1 MSKLRY
7 LMAGVFMGF
16 AELIPGVSGST
27 IALLFRVYEHIII
40 SARALT
46 SFGFW
51 QNPIHEFKKYDLLS
65 ICVLMLSMAL
75 GVLLFS
81 NAIVYIF
88 ENYSEVF
95 NTVIGVT
102 MLVIS
107 AYIVYRATNRE
118 LSLNLLV
125 TLVVGLLFGYILGN
139 FNFSSSE
146 ISIITLILAGV
157 IAFSF
162 FIVPGISGSAILVA
176 LGFYELI
183 IKAISELNLEI
194 LIPFGFGCLIS
205 LIVLPRVI
213 LSIYSNYKSSLDMFF
228 AGLILISGILL
239 F

>member
-1 MSKLRY
+1 
-7 LMAGVFMGF
+7 MAGVFMGF

-27 IALLFRVYEHIII
+27 VALLFRVYEHIII
-40 SARALT
+40 SAKALT

-51 QNPIHEFKKYDLLS
+51 LNPIHEFKKYDLLS
-65 ICVLMLSMAL
+65 ICVLMLAMAL

-88 ENYSEVF
+88 ENYTEVF
-95 NTVIGVT
+95 NTVIAVT

-107 AYIVYRATNRE
+107 AYIIYRATNSE

-183 IKAISELNLEI
+183 ITAISELNLEI

-213 LSIYSNYKSSLDMFF
+213 LNIYSNYKSSLDMFF

>member
-1 MSKLRY
+1 
-7 LMAGVFMGF
+7 MGI

-40 SARALT
+40 SAKALT
-46 SFGFW
+46 SLEFW
-51 QNPIHEFKKYDLLS
+51 KNPIHEFKKYDLLS

-88 ENYSEVF
+88 ENYTEVF
-95 NTVIGVT
+95 NTVIAVT

-107 AYIVYRATNRE
+107 AYIIYRATNSE

-157 IAFSF
+157 IAFTF

-176 LGFYELI
+176 LGLYELI

-213 LSIYSNYKSSLDMFF
+213 LNIYSNYKSSLDMFF

>member
-1 MSKLRY
+1 M
-7 LMAGVFMGF
+7 
-16 AELIPGVSGST
+16 I
-27 IALLFRVYEHIII
+27 
-40 SARALT
+40 
-46 SFGFW
+46 
-51 QNPIHEFKKYDLLS
+51 
-65 ICVLMLSMAL
+65 SMAL

-81 NAIVYIF
+81 NAIVYAF
-88 ENYSEVF
+88 ENYTEVF

-107 AYIVYRATNRE
+107 AYIVYRATNSE

-176 LGFYELI
+176 LGLYELI

-213 LSIYSNYKSSLDMFF
+213 LNIYSNYKSSLDMFF

>member
-1 MSKLRY
+1 MSKFRY
-7 LMAGVFMGF
+7 LIAGIFMGF

-27 IALLFRVYEHIII
+27 IALLFRVYEHIIS
-40 SARALT
+40 SAKALT
-46 SFGFW
+46 SLEFW
-51 QNPIHEFKKYDLLS
+51 QNPIHEFKKFDLLS
-65 ICVLMLSMAL
+65 ICVLIISMAL
-75 GVLLFS
+75 GILVFS
-81 NAIVYIF
+81 NTIVYAF
-88 ENYSEVF
+88 ENYTEVF
-95 NTVIGVT
+95 NTMIGVI
-102 MLVIS
+102 MLLIS
-107 AYIVYRATNRE
+107 SYIIFIATTSE

-125 TLVVGLLFGYILGN
+125 TLVMGLLVGYILGN

-183 IKAISELNLEI
+183 ITSISELNLEI

-213 LSIYSNYKSSLDMFF
+213 LNIYSNYKSSLDMFF

>member
-1 MSKLRY
+1 MIKLRY
-7 LMAGVFMGF
+7 LMAGLFMGF

-40 SARALT
+40 SAKALT
-46 SFGFW
+46 SLEFW
-51 QNPIHEFKKYDLLS
+51 KNPIHEFKKYDLLS

-88 ENYSEVF
+88 ENYTEVF
-95 NTVIGVT
+95 NTVIAVT

-107 AYIVYRATNRE
+107 AYIIYRATNSE

-146 ISIITLILAGV
+146 ISIITLIFAGV

-176 LGFYELI
+176 LGLYELI

-213 LSIYSNYKSSLDMFF
+213 LNIYSNYKSSLDMFF

>member
-1 MSKLRY
+1 
-7 LMAGVFMGF
+7 MAGVFMGF

-40 SARALT
+40 SAKALT
-46 SFGFW
+46 SLGFW
-51 QNPIHEFKKYDLLS
+51 QNPIHKFKKYDLLS
-65 ICVLMLSMAL
+65 ICVLMISMAL

-81 NAIVYIF
+81 NTIVYII
-88 ENYSEVF
+88 ENYTGVF

-107 AYIVYRATNRE
+107 AYIIYRTTNSE
-118 LSLNLLV
+118 FSLNFISFLVAGLLV
-125 TLVVGLLFGYILGN
+125 GYFLGN
-139 FNFSSSE
+139 FNFTSSE
-146 ISIITLILAGV
+146 ISIITLLLAGV

-176 LGFYELI
+176 LGLYEVI
-183 IKAISELNLEI
+183 IKAIAELNIDI

-205 LIVLPRVI
+205 LIVLPRAI
-213 LSIYSNYKSSLDMFF
+213 LNIYSNYKSSLDMFF

>member
-1 MSKLRY
+1 
-7 LMAGVFMGF
+7 MAGVFMGF

-40 SARALT
+40 SAKALT

-51 QNPIHEFKKYDLLS
+51 LNPIHEFKKYDLLS
-65 ICVLMLSMAL
+65 ICVLLLAMAL

-88 ENYSEVF
+88 ENYTEVF
-95 NTVIGVT
+95 NIVIGVT

-107 AYIVYRATNRE
+107 AYIVYRATNSE

-213 LSIYSNYKSSLDMFF
+213 LNIYSNYKSSLDMFF

>member
-1 MSKLRY
+1 
-7 LMAGVFMGF
+7 MAGVFMGF

-40 SARALT
+40 SAKALT
-46 SFGFW
+46 SLEFW
-51 QNPIHEFKKYDLLS
+51 QNPINEFKKYDLLS

-75 GVLLFS
+75 GILVFS
-81 NAIVYIF
+81 NAIVYAF
-88 ENYSEVF
+88 ENYTEVF
-95 NTVIGVT
+95 NIIIGVI
-102 MLVIS
+102 MLLIS
-107 AYIVYRATNRE
+107 SYIIYIATTSE

-125 TLVVGLLFGYILGN
+125 TLFVGLLFGYILGN

-183 IKAISELNLEI
+183 ITSISELNLEI

-213 LSIYSNYKSSLDMFF
+213 LNIYSNYKSSLDMFF

>member
-1 MSKLRY
+1 
-7 LMAGVFMGF
+7 MAGVFMGF

-46 SFGFW
+46 SFEFW

-88 ENYSEVF
+88 ENYTEVF
-95 NTVIGVT
+95 NTVIAVT

-107 AYIVYRATNRE
+107 AYIIYRATNSE

-125 TLVVGLLFGYILGN
+125 TLFVGLLFGYILGN

-176 LGFYELI
+176 FGLYELI